1 MELRSSCVKSSR
13 MPASG
18 RPCGLRECRKD
29 PQAHRAAH
37 LSPAVSRM
45 SVPPSVPPTAVPE
58 GTRAGHASV
67 PELPVSELRAEE
79 LRQALGRFVTGVT
92 IVTCRDDQGAAVGL
106 TANSFNAL
114 SLDPPLVLWSLRE
127 SSSTIGAFTGASHF
141 AINVL
146 AAEQV
151 ELSRR
156 FARPSSAKFD
166 AGQWTDGQGGAP
178 LLAGCVAVFECRR
191 RSHHPAGDHVLF
203 IGEVERIGGS
213 ASSPLVYHAGH
224 YRTLSE

>member
-1 MELRSSCVKSSR
+1 MK
-13 MPASG
+13 
-18 RPCGLRECRKD
+18 
-29 PQAHRAAH
+29 
-37 LSPAVSRM
+37 
-45 SVPPSVPPTAVPE
+45 PPTSHQPSSAECP
-58 GTRAGHASV
+58 AQDAAQDAAPNDDALDDDDGHAASEGV
-67 PELPVSELRAEE
+67 RGAAVRELEPGELGPDE

-92 IVTCRDDQGAAVGL
+92 IVTCRDENGAPVGL

-127 SSSTIGAFTGASHF
+127 ASASIAAFTTASHF
-141 AINVL
+141 AVNVL
-146 AAEQV
+146 SADQV
-151 ELSRR
+151 DLSRR

-166 AGQWTDGQGGAP
+166 EGEWSDGQGGAP

-213 ASSPLVYHAGH
+213 ASTPLVYHAGH
-224 YRTLSE
+224 YRTLCE

>member
-1 MELRSSCVKSSR
+1 MSHDREPTSRVKVPEIAASELVPDELRR
-13 MPASG
+13 
-18 RPCGLRECRKD
+18 
-29 PQAHRAAH
+29 
-37 LSPAVSRM
+37 
-45 SVPPSVPPTAVPE
+45 
-58 GTRAGHASV
+58 
-67 PELPVSELRAEE
+67 
-79 LRQALGRFVTGVT
+79 ALGRFVTGVT
-92 IVTCRDDQGAAVGL
+92 IVTCRDEHGAPVGL

-141 AINVL
+141 AVNVL
-146 AAEQV
+146 AADQV

-166 AGQWTDGQGGAP
+166 AGEWTDGQGGAP

-213 ASSPLVYHAGH
+213 AASPLVYHAGH
-224 YRTLSE
+224 YRVLGDLE